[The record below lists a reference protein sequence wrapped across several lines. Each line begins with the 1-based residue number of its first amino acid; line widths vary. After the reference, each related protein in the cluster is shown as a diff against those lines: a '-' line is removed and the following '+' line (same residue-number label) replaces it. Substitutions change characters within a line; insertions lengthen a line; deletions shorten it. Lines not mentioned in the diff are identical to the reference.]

1 MNVAMGVHT
10 PAAVLVR
17 LVRETQKPAISH
29 FMDALKRSRRRE
41 ARRVIARY
49 AHLLP
54 PGHPWRTG
62 RHRWKS

>member
-1 MNVAMGVHT
+1 MNVAMGVRT

-17 LVRETQKPAISH
+17 LGRETQQTAFSH

-49 AHLLP
+49 AYLLP